1 MMPVSCRS
9 YYMHLDDR
17 SGCVSGAAFVPEDL
31 DWPDEYKYFFA
42 DFVWRKLYTLTESP
56 DGGCRT
62 CSPPVS
68 PYKNETFFSPV
79 RYPGDGKNEGRIVDI
94 AFGPYEDTQALYV
107 FVMGTDLYRIRYTGI
122 HDDPPVPDFTV
133 SKEKV
138 EVNEMVEFDASTSF
152 DPEGEELAFKWFFGD
167 ERSSK
172 DFTTGMTPTHS
183 YDNPGKYD
191 VVLYVTDAMNQ
202 IQQRS
207 MEIVVGSPPN
217 ATIISPVE
225 GDEFFVG
232 QVLRLEGEANYLN
245 GTAFSDSQLQW
256 EVRKHHDD
264 HFHPYLDPTYGNNI
278 ELSPAPEPEDFYAST
293 NSYLEIILYAADEY
307 GVTRKVTRNVY
318 PSLVEVGIGSNLN
331 GSKIEV
337 NGERVSAFS
346 PMIAWKDQT
355 INLKAQS
362 DSFHQFLSW
371 SDGLQEDSRSIVV
384 NETDPVLTTANYC
397 AVIGASCSDQVGCC
411 SGYCQFPLEILRSA
425 STAVDRICM
434 DDLHVTSS
442 PTGKPTLAP
451 TGAANETELEEPSE
465 EVIVSG
471 TLDEEDLDI
480 KTKPDETES
489 TPSES
494 ASLCVQPIWTIMSF
508 AVAIIGFANL

>member
-1 MMPVSCRS
+1 M
-9 YYMHLDDR
+9 
-17 SGCVSGAAFVPEDL
+17 
-31 DWPDEYKYFFA
+31 
-42 DFVWRKLYTLTESP
+42 
-56 DGGCRT
+56 
-62 CSPPVS
+62 
-68 PYKNETFFSPV
+68 

-489 TPSES
+489 TPSQS
-494 ASLCVQPIWTIMSF
+494 ASLCVQPICTIMSF